1 MSARIRRPLS
11 FVVALLG
18 MALIV
23 ASGVVFIAHD
33 GPDGSAVAQPKAG
46 APAAGG
52 DKVLISDFLYKAERL
67 TVAVGTK
74 VTFTN
79 EDSAPHTATSGQSPT
94 SDGLFDTGTLKK
106 GQSKSLKL
114 TKAGT
119 FAYYCAIHP
128 FMKATVIVK

>member
-18 MALIV
+18 VGLIL
-23 ASGVVFIAHD
+23 ASGAVFIAHD
-33 GPDGSAVAQPKAG
+33 GPDSTAAAQPQAG
-46 APAAGG
+46 APAGG
-52 DKVLISDFLYKAERL
+52 DTVPISDFLYKPEQL

-79 EDSAPHTATSGQSPT
+79 EDSAPHTATSGRSPT
-94 SDGLFDTGTLKK
+94 GDGVFDTGTLKQ
-106 GQSKSLKL
+106 GQSKRVKL

>member
-23 ASGVVFIAHD
+23 AGGVAFITHE
-33 GPDGSAVAQPKAG
+33 GQGGSAVAQPQGA
-46 APAAGG
+46 APARG
-52 DKVLISDFLYKAERL
+52 DTVLISDFLYKAEQL
-67 TVAVGTK
+67 TVAVGTE

-79 EDSAPHTATSGQSPT
+79 EDSAPHTATSGQSPA
-94 SDGLFDTGTLKK
+94 SDGVFDTGTLKK
-106 GQSKSLKL
+106 GQSKRVKL

-128 FMKATVIVK
+128 FMKATVTVK

>member
-11 FVVALLG
+11 FVVVLLG
-18 MALIV
+18 VALIV
-23 ASGVVFIAHD
+23 TAGVVFIAHD
-33 GPDGSAVAQPKAG
+33 NEDSSVIAQPQTG
-46 APAAGG
+46 APASGET
-52 DKVLISDFLYKAERL
+52 VLISDFLYKPEPL

-79 EDSAPHTATSGQSPT
+79 EDSAPHTATSGQSPMG
-94 SDGLFDTGTLKK
+94 DGVFDTGTLKK
-106 GQSKSLKL
+106 GQSKAVKL

-128 FMKATVIVK
+128 FMKATVIVR

>member
-23 ASGVVFIAHD
+23 ASGVVFIAHE
-33 GPDGSAVAQPKAG
+33 GPDSSAKAQPQAG
-46 APAAGG
+46 APAGG
-52 DKVLISDFLYKAERL
+52 DTVLISDFLYGPEQL

-74 VTFTN
+74 VKFTN

-94 SDGLFDTGTLKK
+94 SDGVFETGTLKK
-106 GQSKSLKL
+106 GQSKAVKL

>member
-18 MALIV
+18 MVLII
-23 ASGVVFIAHD
+23 ATGVVFIAHD
-33 GPDGSAVAQPKAG
+33 GPDNSAVAQPQPG

-52 DKVLISDFLYKAERL
+52 DTVLISDFLYEAERL

-94 SDGLFDTGTLKK
+94 ADGVFDTGTLKK
-106 GQSKSLKL
+106 GQSKPVKL
-114 TKAGT
+114 TKTGT

>member
-11 FVVALLG
+11 FLVALLG
-18 MALIV
+18 VALIV
-23 ASGVVFIAHD
+23 ATGVAFIAHNAQD
-33 GPDGSAVAQPKAG
+33 GGAAAQSPAG
-46 APAAGG
+46 APAGG
-52 DKVLISDFLYKAERL
+52 DTVQISDFLYKADQL

-94 SDGLFDTGTLKK
+94 GDGVFETGTLKK
-106 GQSKSLKL
+106 GQSKAVKL

-119 FAYYCAIHP
+119 FAYFCAIHP

>member
-1 MSARIRRPLS
+1 MSPRIRRPLS

-18 MALIV
+18 SALIAATGV
-23 ASGVVFIAHD
+23 AFIAHD
-33 GPDGSAVAQPKAG
+33 GPESSAMAQP
-46 APAAGG
+46 PASTPGSG
-52 DKVLISDFLYKAERL
+52 DTVAISDFLYKPEQL
-67 TVAVGTK
+67 SVAVGTK

-94 SDGLFDTGTLKK
+94 SDGVFDTGTLKK
-106 GQSKSLKL
+106 GQSKTLKL

>member
-18 MALIV
+18 MALIL
-23 ASGVVFIAHD
+23 ASAVVFIAHD
-33 GPDGSAVAQPKAG
+33 GPDNRAVAQPQAG
-46 APAAGG
+46 APAGG
-52 DKVLISDFLYKAERL
+52 DTVLISDFLYKAEQL

-94 SDGLFDTGTLKK
+94 SDGVFETGTLKK
-106 GQSKSLKL
+106 GQSKRVKL

>member
-1 MSARIRRPLS
+1 MSASIRRPLS

-23 ASGVVFIAHD
+23 ASAVVFIAHD
-33 GPDGSAVAQPKAG
+33 GQDSSAVAQPQAG
-46 APAAGG
+46 APASG
-52 DKVLISDFLYKAERL
+52 DAVVISDFLYEAEQL

-94 SDGLFDTGTLKK
+94 ADGAFDTGTLKK
-106 GQSKSLKL
+106 GQSKRVKF

-119 FAYYCAIHP
+119 FAYYCSIHP

>member
-1 MSARIRRPLS
+1 MNARVRRPLS

-33 GPDGSAVAQPKAG
+33 GQDSSAIAQPQTG
-46 APAAGG
+46 APASG
-52 DKVLISDFLYKAERL
+52 DTVMISDFLYKAEQL
-67 TVAVGTK
+67 TVAVGTN

-79 EDSAPHTATSGQSPT
+79 EDSAPHTATSGASPT
-94 SDGLFDTGTLKK
+94 ADGVFETGTLKK
-106 GQSKSLKL
+106 GQSKAVKL

>member
-1 MSARIRRPLS
+1 MSARIRRPVS

-18 MALIV
+18 LALVV
-23 ASGVVFIAHD
+23 AGGVAFVAHD
-33 GPDGSAVAQPKAG
+33 GPGNSAAAQPQAG
-46 APAAGG
+46 APACS
-52 DKVLISDFLYKAERL
+52 DTVLISDFLYKAEQL

-79 EDSAPHTATSGQSPT
+79 EDSAPHTATSGPSPNA
-94 SDGLFDTGTLKK
+94 DGVFETGTLKK
-106 GQSKSLKL
+106 GQSKAVRL

-128 FMKATVIVK
+128 FMKATVVVK